1 MFEELVIGVVPPVL
15 PMPAARPVPAVPA
28 VPLPVAVSPA
38 SAPPAGPLTE
48 VRAWLAALEQK
59 VVPGTDGEQG
69 LIDLLRVLE
78 ELKGAAAAAQA
89 AAAVAFDTQH
99 RSRQREAGVP
109 RDQLGRGVGAQIA
122 LARRES
128 PAKGSRLLGFAAAL
142 LREMPCTHAALAQG
156 RISEWRATLLVRET
170 ACLSVEDR
178 RRVDETLAS
187 DVDELELLGD
197 RQIISRARQLAYRLD
212 PQSVVQ
218 RAAKAESGRYV
229 SCRPAPDTMAYL
241 TGLLPVAQGVEV
253 YAVLSRAAD
262 SLRSRGDSRSRG
274 QIMADTLVE
283 RITGR
288 AEARGTRIEVQLVMT
303 DRALFQGDA
312 EPAELAGYGV
322 VPAGWARKLVLAEA
336 GSGTAPGSR
345 GSAEAWLRRIYTAPG
360 SGELIAMD
368 SRARR
373 FPAGMRRFISVR
385 DRTCRTP
392 WCSAPIRHFDHV
404 TRYKDGGATSTANGQ
419 GLCENCNQVKEAP
432 WWEASVVPA
441 RPSTVSTRTPTGHT
455 YTSRPLP
462 LPSRDPEPRAATGD
476 SHAWRAAS
484 TSSRSSVWSAVRYAS
499 ARTSPM
505 VTR

>member
-1 MFEELVIGVVPPVL
+1 MFDELAVVRMPPV
-15 PMPAARPVPAVPA
+15 PVRAIPTAPVPAGRAPA
-28 VPLPVAVSPA
+28 ASAGPVA
-38 SAPPAGPLTE
+38 E
-48 VRAWLAALEQK
+48 VRGWIAALQRK
-59 VVPGTDGEQG
+59 VVPGTDSEQA
-69 LIDLLRVLE
+69 LIDLIRVLE

-89 AAAVAFDTQH
+89 AAAIAFDTRH
-99 RSRQREAGVP
+99 RSRQRDAGVP

-128 PAKGSRLLGFAAAL
+128 PAKGNRLLGFASAL
-142 LREMPCTHAALAQG
+142 LREMPCTLAALEQG

-178 RRVDETLAS
+178 RQVDETLAS
-187 DVDELELLGD
+187 DLDQLELLGD

-212 PQSVVQ
+212 PHSVVQ
-218 RAAKAESGRYV
+218 RAAKAESSRYV

-253 YAVLSRAAD
+253 YAALSRAAD
-262 SLRSRGDSRSRG
+262 TLRSKGDSRSRG

-303 DRALFQGDA
+303 DRALFQGDS
-312 EPAELAGYGV
+312 EPAELTGYGV
-322 VPAGWARKLVLAEA
+322 IPAGWARKLVLDGA
-336 GSGTAPGSR
+336 GAGTR
-345 GSAEAWLRRIYTAPG
+345 RSAETWLRRLYTAPG
-360 SGELIAMD
+360 SGELLAMD

-392 WCSAPIRHFDHV
+392 WCSAPIRHVDHV
-404 TRYKDGGATSTANGQ
+404 ARHQDGGATSIANGQ

-432 WWEASVVPA
+432 WWEASVVPGCS
-441 RPSTVSTRTPTGHT
+441 STVSTCTPTGHT
-455 YTSRPLP
+455 YTSRALP
-462 LPSRDPEPRAATGD
+462 LPSGDPEPKADRGD

-484 TSSRSSVWSAVRYAS
+484 TSSRRSVRSAVWYAS
-499 ARTSPM
+499 DRTSWIE
-505 VTR
+505 TR